1 MVQLRTVL
9 RFLGD
14 HKRQQLSTSTGTGF
28 RLLPTFLH
36 VFGPLDALDYLLL
49 VRQARLAHKGF
60 VQPGSI
66 VGVAQGI
73 VLAEV
78 QELYIARSAGYLERS

>member
-9 RFLGD
+9 RFLRY
-14 HKRQQLSTSTGTGF
+14 HKRQQLSTSACTGLL
-28 RLLPTFLH
+28 LLPTFLH
-36 VFGPLDALDYLLL
+36 ILGPLNALDYLLL
-49 VRQARLAHKGF
+49 IRQARLAGKGF

-66 VGVAQGI
+66 IGVAQGI

-78 QELYIARSAGYLERS
+78 QELYTARSAGYLERL